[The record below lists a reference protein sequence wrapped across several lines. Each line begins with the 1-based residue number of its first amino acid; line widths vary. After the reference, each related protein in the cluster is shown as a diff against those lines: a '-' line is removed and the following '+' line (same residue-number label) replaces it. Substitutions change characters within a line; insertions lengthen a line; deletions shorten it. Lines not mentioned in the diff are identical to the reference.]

1 MKWNSYII
9 QCKKRQQLKLQQL
22 KVKIKIYTWK
32 TNERIKDKQQTG
44 NALGMDKLYQ
54 AYMEKFLANF
64 R

>member
-32 TNERIKDKQQTG
+32 TSERIKDKQQTG

-54 AYMEKFLANF
+54 AYMENFLANF

>member
-54 AYMEKFLANF
+54 AYMENFLANF